1 MKGKIYTTAVTNDD
15 DNDNGFIWTMI
26 HITTPDAWEVI
37 ALNWIYGD
45 LYRHILWEI
54 LTLKVKTLS

>member
-37 ALNWIYGD
+37 ALNWI
-45 LYRHILWEI
+45 
-54 LTLKVKTLS
+54 